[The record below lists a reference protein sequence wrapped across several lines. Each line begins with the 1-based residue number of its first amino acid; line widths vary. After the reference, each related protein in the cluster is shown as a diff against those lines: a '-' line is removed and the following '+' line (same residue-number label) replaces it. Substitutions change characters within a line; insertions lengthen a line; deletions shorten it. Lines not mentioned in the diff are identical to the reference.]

1 MTASDIYTRVTNQ
14 IVAAIEEGSHTFKMP
29 WHSAVATHAPQNAQS
44 QRRYRAVNTVI
55 LWAVATA
62 ANYPTGVWATYR
74 QWRDLG
80 AQVRKGEKA
89 TEIVLWKECEKKDS
103 REVDS
108 EPDTYLMARGFSV
121 FNAAQVD
128 GYTPE
133 IAPVLPDERRIQ
145 TAEAFFSRLK
155 INVRYG
161 GNRAFYSLIH
171 DFVQMPEFAK
181 FRTPGAF
188 YSTLSHETVHW
199 TGAPHR
205 LNRQFGIRFAS
216 EEYAAEELV
225 AELGAAFLAAR
236 IGAFAGPRGN
246 HAGYIA
252 HWLKL
257 LKSDKR
263 AIFTAA
269 SKAQQAVDWL
279 IEQAGSLPIAA

>member
-1 MTASDIYTRVTNQ
+1 MVNITFWGVR
-14 IVAAIEEGSHTFKMP
+14 GS
-29 WHSAVATHAPQNAQS
+29 
-44 QRRYRAVNTVI
+44 
-55 LWAVATA
+55 
-62 ANYPTGVWATYR
+62 
-74 QWRDLG
+74 
-80 AQVRKGEKA
+80 
-89 TEIVLWKECEKKDS
+89 
-103 REVDS
+103 
-108 EPDTYLMARGFSV
+108 
-121 FNAAQVD
+121 
-128 GYTPE
+128 TPCPCD
-133 IAPVLPDERRIQ
+133 A
-145 TAEAFFSRLK
+145 
-155 INVRYG
+155 NVRYG